1 MRIRRL
7 PVHSRSGCHRYL
19 FLDRPTRCITS
30 ITSLVFEAGRCG
42 RLEDERW
49 LETMNEAI
57 IDLRE
62 NERLRRIKIL
72 ADLHRRWLKR

>member
-1 MRIRRL
+1 
-7 PVHSRSGCHRYL
+7 
-19 FLDRPTRCITS
+19 
-30 ITSLVFEAGRCG
+30 
-42 RLEDERW
+42 
-49 LETMNEAI
+49 MNEAI